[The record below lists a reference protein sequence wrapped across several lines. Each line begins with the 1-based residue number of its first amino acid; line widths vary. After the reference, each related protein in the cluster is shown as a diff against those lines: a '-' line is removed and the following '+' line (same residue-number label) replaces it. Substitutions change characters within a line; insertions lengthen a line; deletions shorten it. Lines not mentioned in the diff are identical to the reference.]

1 MNKNDG
7 LELLENWSFPTVELL
22 TISDLENDSSIL
34 ENGVSVRLS
43 SKRNNKS
50 VDIFLKSIHNVHE
63 IEIVKKFII
72 DNESKYD
79 IIIHKTVKPDIIGTV
94 SKYSNNS
101 YDIVAIE
108 LYKNFLDRNH
118 GIVASRAVMEMQGNM
133 IISIDNNSFE
143 PKSLFYELMNYLK
156 YVELDEYSIEFVV
169 ENKKLIFTDLYL
181 NSIDNKKLIK
191 Y

>member
-1 MNKNDG
+1 M
-7 LELLENWSFPTVELL
+7 
-22 TISDLENDSSIL
+22 
-34 ENGVSVRLS
+34 
-43 SKRNNKS
+43 
-50 VDIFLKSIHNVHE
+50 
-63 IEIVKKFII
+63 
-72 DNESKYD
+72 
-79 IIIHKTVKPDIIGTV
+79 
-94 SKYSNNS
+94 
-101 YDIVAIE
+101 AIE